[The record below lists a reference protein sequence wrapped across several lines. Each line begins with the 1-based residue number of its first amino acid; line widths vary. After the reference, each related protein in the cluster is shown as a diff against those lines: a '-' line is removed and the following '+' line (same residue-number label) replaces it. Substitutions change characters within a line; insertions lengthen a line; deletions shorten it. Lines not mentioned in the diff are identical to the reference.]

1 MKYSFSHKSCKS
13 KCLEGNLTVPADKSI
28 SIRALILASY
38 CVGSCKIFN
47 LLESDDVLNTLKVIK
62 KLGVK
67 IEKKKKYYLI
77 HGNGGYY
84 EEPQTEL
91 YFGNSGTGVRLLTGL
106 LSSNNLNATLT
117 GDSSL
122 SSRPM
127 LRIIKPLEKMNL
139 IFEHNNG
146 FLPIKIKKNNNY
158 TLPCNYKL
166 TSGSAQVKSA
176 ILLAS
181 LGAAGKTTIL
191 EKIGSR
197 DHTEIM
203 LKYLGAKIKVNS
215 EKISLESPNF
225 LKPKDIHIPGDFS
238 SASFLIVA
246 GLIIFQS
253 KIIIKDV
260 GLNYFR
266 IGLIDVLIK
275 MDAKIK
281 ITNKRKLNGED
292 IGDIEVSS
300 SKLKGVNFTGK
311 ISPRMIDEYPIVFV
325 AASFASGT
333 SIFKGLGELKVKE
346 SNRLKVMYETLK
358 LLGVKI
364 KMGDSHIE
372 ITGDK
377 NYNCDAKIKT
387 FDDHRIAMS
396 SLVFGMASN
405 GSVEIDDMSM
415 INTSFPNFKKTFEE
429 LGAKIKFI

>member
-1 MKYSFSHKSCKS
+1 MKYSFTLKSYKS

-415 INTSFPNFKKTFEE
+415 INTSFPNFKETFEE

>member
-1 MKYSFSHKSCKS
+1 MKYSFTLKSYKS

-91 YFGNSGTGVRLLTGL
+91 YFGNSGTGVGLLTGL

-203 LKYLGAKIKVNS
+203 LKYLGAKININS

-415 INTSFPNFKKTFEE
+415 INTSFPNFKETFEE

>member
-1 MKYSFSHKSCKS
+1 MKYSFTLKSYKS

-91 YFGNSGTGVRLLTGL
+91 YFGNSGTGVGLLTGL

-203 LKYLGAKIKVNS
+203 LKYLGAKININS